1 MTTCHSFL
9 ITLTVVGLYNKLII
23 KLRHFIILE
32 ISLEYRG
39 IHDLLTL
46 AGAFVHECVIDH
58 RKHTIGTNMTLIRDI
73 VKITC

>member
-1 MTTCHSFL
+1 MICHQSL
-9 ITLTVVGLYNKLII
+9 ASVKENDTV
-23 KLRHFIILE
+23 
-32 ISLEYRG
+32 LEYRG

-46 AGAFVHECVIDH
+46 AGAFAHECVIDH